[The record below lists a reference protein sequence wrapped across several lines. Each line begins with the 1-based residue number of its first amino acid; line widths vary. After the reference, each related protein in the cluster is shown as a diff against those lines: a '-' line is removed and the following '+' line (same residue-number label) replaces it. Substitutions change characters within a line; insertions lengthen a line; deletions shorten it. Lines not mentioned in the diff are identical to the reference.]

1 MNTTLATILGVTAGI
16 TTIAATFFVP
26 RMVLTCIFC

>member
-1 MNTTLATILGVTAGI
+1 MNSTLTTILGVIAGI
-16 TTIAATFFVP
+16 TTIAATFFIP